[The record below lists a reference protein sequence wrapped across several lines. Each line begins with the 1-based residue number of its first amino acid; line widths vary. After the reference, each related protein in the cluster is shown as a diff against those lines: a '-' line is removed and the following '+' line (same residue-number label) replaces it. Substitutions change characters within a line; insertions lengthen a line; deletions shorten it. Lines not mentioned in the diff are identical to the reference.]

1 MTPTRPYIDA
11 APASLRLTQAIR
23 SAPGCDIPLA
33 EGYRLEMFRD
43 APGRAG
49 LPMLAAAV
57 DADRVFDCFLD
68 LLKPLGSRVHAV
80 LETSHGMND
89 DRHEDRRRAH
99 IDTAVLQS
107 HFCDYEDLL
116 THDGCTGVAVVAKNK
131 PMEVQFDEHK
141 LLFVY
146 ARDLRPFRKILR
158 RHGVRRRDGLRLV
171 AEGEHLHRTT
181 ARNASEFEELCCR
194 LGIADF
200 SAALEN

>member
-1 MTPTRPYIDA
+1 MPTGSSI
-11 APASLRLTQAIR
+11 ASSTCSGR
-23 SAPGCDIPLA
+23 SARASTPSSRLRTACTTTATRTAAGRTSIP
-33 EGYRLEMFRD
+33 
-43 APGRAG
+43 P
-49 LPMLAAAV
+49 
-57 DADRVFDCFLD
+57 
-68 LLKPLGSRVHAV
+68 SS
-80 LETSHGMND
+80 T
-89 DRHEDRRRAH
+89 
-99 IDTAVLQS
+99 S
-107 HFCDYEDLL
+107 HFCDFEDLL
-116 THDGCTGVAVVAKNK
+116 THDGCTGVAVVAKSR

-200 SAALEN
+200 CGRPRCLIRFPGS